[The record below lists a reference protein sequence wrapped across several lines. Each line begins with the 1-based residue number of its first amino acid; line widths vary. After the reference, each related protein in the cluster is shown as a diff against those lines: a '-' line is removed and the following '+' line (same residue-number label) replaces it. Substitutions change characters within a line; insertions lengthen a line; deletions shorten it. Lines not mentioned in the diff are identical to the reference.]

1 MPGKIGAGLAAR
13 PRGEFVFRSRKSR
26 GATGVDRPSARPY
39 DVREHRVA
47 LSPGSRLG
55 PFEIVSLLGAG
66 GMGEVYRARD
76 TRLGRE
82 VAIKV
87 LPEVFSRDPERRRRF
102 EGEARS
108 ASAVSDPHIVTVFDV
123 DEESGVHYF
132 ACELVDGSNL
142 RRLLDEGALSV
153 RKALDLAEQIASG
166 LASAHEKGIVH
177 RDLKPENILLTR
189 SGLAKIADFG
199 LARLTQSGGEPD
211 AQLPASDGRQT
222 TAGIVMGTIAYMSPE
237 QARGEPVDFRSD
249 QFAFGSIVYEMLAG
263 KSAFRRGST
272 AETVSAILRE
282 EPEPLATRAP
292 GAPAPLRWIVER
304 CLAKDAGERY
314 ASTKDLARELRN
326 LQGHLSEAS
335 IVSAATGSLG
345 ASGGAS
351 RMRRERVAWLLAATF
366 FLALLASLFL
376 ASRRGREAPGA
387 IRFSIAP
394 PEKSAFFRHPASNSL
409 ALSSDGSSLAFVAVT
424 GGKTSLWVRPL
435 GVAAAVRL
443 KGTEEAVS
451 PFWSPDGRWI
461 GFFAQGKLQKI
472 AAAGGPPQ
480 AVCEIAF
487 GNAATW
493 GRDGTIL
500 FAEGEGGREGIH
512 RVSADGGTPTQVT
525 SFDRAHGERSQAWP
539 AFLPDGNHF
548 LYVSGEVD
556 GQKERR
562 SVWVGS
568 LGSRQTHRITAV
580 DSRAAF
586 CPPGYL
592 LFSRDGTLLAQP
604 FDAEALRV
612 TGDPIPISDDVW
624 LFRATGN
631 AAFSVSENGSV
642 VHQAGPNPTRLTW
655 RDRSGR
661 ETGAVGAPALFGR
674 PRISRDGSN
683 IAVEV
688 ADSRIGNRD
697 IWIYDVQRGLAK
709 RFTADPAD
717 AVSAVWSP
725 GGDRVAFGSGADS
738 AVDIYEKSVNGI
750 GSKQLLLKRQGVQ
763 LPSDW
768 SPDGSRIVYE
778 DFSPGRLARKELW
791 VLSLK
796 GKPEAAPLLQTPFS
810 ASAAR
815 YSPDGGWIAFVS
827 EESGR
832 PEIYVVSASGLGG
845 IRRVSASGGT
855 LPRWGRDGK
864 ELFYLAATGDL
875 VAIPARTSGGFE
887 AGSPTVLFA
896 ASPPPEG
903 YDVAPDGR
911 RFLFQERA
919 LEGDVPLTMVVNWPA
934 EMRRP

>member
-1 MPGKIGAGLAAR
+1 
-13 PRGEFVFRSRKSR
+13 
-26 GATGVDRPSARPY
+26 
-39 DVREHRVA
+39 VA
-47 LSPGSRLG
+47 FSPGARLG
-55 PFEIVSLLGAG
+55 PYEILSLLGAG

-87 LPEVFSRDPERRRRF
+87 LPEEFARDPDRRRRF
-102 EGEARS
+102 ESEARS
-108 ASAVSDPHIVTVFDV
+108 ASAASDPHIVTVFDV
-123 DEESGVHYF
+123 NEESGVHYL
-132 ACELVDGSNL
+132 ACELVDGSDL
-142 RRLLDEGALSV
+142 RRLLDEGALPV

-166 LASAHEKGIVH
+166 MAAAHEKGVVH

-211 AQLPASDGRQT
+211 AQLPASDGHQT

-237 QARGEPVDFRSD
+237 QARGESLDFRSD

-263 KSAFRRGST
+263 KTAFRRGST

-304 CLAKDAGERY
+304 CLAKDQGERY
-314 ASTKDLARELRN
+314 ASTHDLARDLRN
-326 LQGHLSEAS
+326 LQARLSEAS
-335 IVSAATGSLG
+335 SVSAETGSFG
-345 ASGGAS
+345 APGGAS
-351 RMRRERVAWLLAATF
+351 KKRRERVAWLLAASF
-366 FLALLASLFL
+366 FLALLASLFI
-376 ASRRGREAPGA
+376 ASRRGREAPRA

-409 ALSSDGSSLAFVAVT
+409 ALSPDGSSLAFVAVT

-435 GVAAAVRL
+435 GAAAAVRL
-443 KGTEEAVS
+443 KGTEAGVS

-480 AVCEIAF
+480 ALCDIAF

-500 FAEGEGGREGIH
+500 FAEWEGGREGIH
-512 RVSADGGTPTQVT
+512 RVSADGGAPTPVT
-525 SFDRAHGERSQAWP
+525 SYDRAHGERSQAWP

-548 LYVSGEVD
+548 LYVSGETD
-556 GQKERR
+556 GPKERR
-562 SVWVGS
+562 SLWVGT
-568 LGSRQTHRITAV
+568 LGSREAHRITAV
-580 DSRAAF
+580 DSRTAY

-592 LFSRDGTLLAQP
+592 LYSRDGTLLAQP
-604 FDAEALRV
+604 FDTGALRA

-624 LFRATGN
+624 LFRATAN

-642 VHQAGPNPTRLTW
+642 VHQAGPNPARLTW

-661 ETGAVGAPALFGR
+661 QTGTVGAPGLFGR

-683 IAVEV
+683 IVLEV

-697 IWIYDVQRGLAK
+697 LWIYDVQRGLAK
-709 RFTADPAD
+709 RLTASSAD

-725 GGDRVAFGSGADS
+725 EGDRVAFGSGADS
-738 AVDIYEKSVNGI
+738 AVDIFERNVNGI
-750 GSKQLLLKRQGVQ
+750 GNDRLLLKQRGVQ

-778 DFSPGRLARKELW
+778 DFSPGRPARKELW
-791 VLSLK
+791 VLSLT
-796 GKPEAAPLLQTPFS
+796 GKPEAGPLLQTPFT
-810 ASAAR
+810 ASGAR

-832 PEIYVVSASGLGG
+832 PEVYVVPASGTGG
-845 IRRVSASGGT
+845 IRRVSASGGS
-855 LPRWGRDGK
+855 LPRWRRDGK
-864 ELFYLAATGDL
+864 ELFYLASDGDL
-875 VAIPARTSGGFE
+875 LAIQTRTGGGFE
-887 AGSPTVLFA
+887 AGSPTVLFTA
-896 ASPPPEG
+896 NPPPDD

-919 LEGDVPLTMVVNWPA
+919 LDGDVPLTIVVNWTA
-934 EMRRP
+934 EMKKP

>member
-1 MPGKIGAGLAAR
+1 
-13 PRGEFVFRSRKSR
+13 
-26 GATGVDRPSARPY
+26 
-39 DVREHRVA
+39 VA
-47 LSPGSRLG
+47 LSPGARLG
-55 PFEIVSLLGAG
+55 PYEILSLLGTG

-82 VAIKV
+82 VAVKV
-87 LPEVFSRDPERRRRF
+87 LPEEFARDPDRRRRF

-108 ASAVSDPHIVTVFDV
+108 ASAASDPHIVTVFDV
-123 DEESGVHYF
+123 NEESGIHYL
-132 ACELVDGSNL
+132 ACELVDGSDL
-142 RRLLDEGALSV
+142 RRLLDEGALPV

-166 LASAHEKGIVH
+166 MAAAHEKGVVH
-177 RDLKPENILLTR
+177 RDLKPENILLTQ

-199 LARLTQSGGEPD
+199 LARLTQSSGEHD
-211 AQLPASDGRQT
+211 THLAVSDGRQA
-222 TAGIVMGTIAYMSPE
+222 TAGIVMGTIGYMSPE
-237 QARGEPVDFRSD
+237 QARGESVDFRSD

-263 KSAFRRGST
+263 TTAFRRGNT

-282 EPEPLATRAP
+282 EPEPLAARAP
-292 GAPAPLRWIVER
+292 GTPAPLRWIVER
-304 CLAKDAGERY
+304 CLSKDPGDRY
-314 ASTKDLARELRN
+314 ASTKDLARDLRN
-326 LQGHLSEAS
+326 LRIHLSEAS
-335 IVSAATGSLG
+335 AVSASAETPGT
-345 ASGGAS
+345 SGGAS
-351 RMRRERVAWLLAATF
+351 KKGRERLAWLLAATF
-366 FLALLASLFL
+366 FLALLASLFQ
-376 ASRRGREAPGA
+376 ASQRDREAPRA
-387 IRFSIAP
+387 IRFSIAS
-394 PEKSAFFRHPASNSL
+394 PEKTQFFRHPASNSL
-409 ALSSDGSSLAFVAVT
+409 ALSPNGSSLAFVAVTGGNALT

-435 GVAAAVRL
+435 GAAAAVRL

-472 AAAGGPPQ
+472 AAAGGPPE
-480 AVCEIAF
+480 ALCDVAF

-500 FAEGEGGREGIH
+500 FAEWEGGREGIH

-525 SFDRAHGERSQAWP
+525 SYDRAHGERSQVWP
-539 AFLPDGNHF
+539 VFLPDGSHF
-548 LYVSGEVD
+548 LYVSGAVD
-556 GQKERR
+556 GPKENR
-562 SVWVGS
+562 SLWVGS

-580 DSRAAF
+580 DSRAGY

-592 LFSRDGTLLAQP
+592 LFSRDGTLLAQR
-604 FDAEALRV
+604 FDADALRV
-612 TGDPIPISDDVW
+612 TGDPIPISDNVW

-631 AAFSVSENGSV
+631 ASFSVSENGSV
-642 VHQAGPNPTRLTW
+642 VHQAGPNPARLTW

-661 ETGAVGAPALFGR
+661 QAGGVGTPALFGR

-709 RFTADPAD
+709 RFTASPAD

-725 GGDRVAFGSGADS
+725 GGDRIAFGSGADS
-738 AVDIYEKSVNGI
+738 AVDIYEKSINGV
-750 GSKQLLLKRQGVQ
+750 GSERLFLKQKGVQ

-778 DFSPGRLARKELW
+778 DFSPGRTARKELW
-791 VLSLK
+791 VLSLT
-796 GKPEAAPLLQTPFS
+796 GKPEAAPLLQSPFT
-810 ASAAR
+810 ASSAR

-855 LPRWGRDGK
+855 LPRWEGDGK
-864 ELFYLAATGDL
+864 ELFYLAANGDL
-875 VAIPARTSGGFE
+875 LAIPTRTSGGFE
-887 AGSPTVLFA
+887 AGSPTILFTPN
-896 ASPPPEG
+896 PPPED

-919 LEGDVPLTMVVNWPA
+919 LEGDVPLTVVVNWIA
-934 EMRRP
+934 ELKKP